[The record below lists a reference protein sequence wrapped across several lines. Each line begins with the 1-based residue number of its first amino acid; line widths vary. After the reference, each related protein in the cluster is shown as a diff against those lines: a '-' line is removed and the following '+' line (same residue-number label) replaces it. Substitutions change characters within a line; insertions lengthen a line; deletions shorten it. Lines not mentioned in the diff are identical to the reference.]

1 MKIKNSIHYKIMSV
15 AVIISALVMGTILFH
30 TLLFVKPESNEETV
44 FLLQQNVEGKALEIN
59 QFLDSNLSVFRTFSI
74 MPEFKATNARAIEP
88 LIEEIN
94 ESMKLTTQEISFIG
108 KNGFCWINSDIT
120 KSLVRYNEY
129 KQAYTSNREFIFS
142 APRANDN
149 NQDVLLMYYPVKG
162 YNEEKNALICSVIP
176 VYHFKKILDSTRLFN
191 GRTWIM
197 NRDGTFITIDP
208 DYIISEVLSSD
219 TLDTIDLKSIEHST
233 VRDVDGIRGSCKLF
247 ITPVDTY
254 DDWLVMTAVE
264 NRLIDANINRIILTY
279 ICVLIFLLILIIIL
293 GRYLSTYVLSPVKAL
308 QNCMKNVE
316 EGNLNSYYDN
326 KTDIHNEVDDLGN
339 SFNVMLTSINML
351 IRQIFDEEKHRKDV
365 EVRMLNEQIKPHF
378 LYNTLDNI
386 RFLAKREHA
395 PEVASA
401 IENLSD
407 YFRLSLNNGKELVT
421 IEEELK
427 HTKSYLNMQ
436 KLRFNDNL
444 NYFIE
449 CDESTKKKI
458 VPKIILQPI
467 VENCIK
473 HGNPNKD
480 KNLILFLSVKEEG
493 YLKITVEDNGI
504 GMPKSKVT
512 SIMANIENDEGH
524 SYGLK
529 NINYRLKKMY
539 GDRFHM
545 KIRSIEKLG
554 TTVTITIDKEE
565 DPCTES

>member
-1 MKIKNSIHYKIMSV
+1 MKIRNSIHYKIMSV

-30 TLLFVKPESNEETV
+30 TVLFVKPKSNEETV
-44 FLLQQNVEGKALEIN
+44 FLLQQNVEGKTLEIN
-59 QFLDSNLSVFRTFSI
+59 QFLDANLSIFRTFSI
-74 MPEFKATNARAIEP
+74 MPEFKSMDARSIEP

-120 KSLVRYNEY
+120 KSLVRYEEY
-129 KQAYTSNREFIFS
+129 RNAYHSEREFIFS
-142 APRANDN
+142 SPRSNEN
-149 NQDVLLMYYPVKG
+149 NQDVLLMYYPIKG

-176 VYHFKKILDSTRLFN
+176 VYQFKKILNSTHLFN
-191 GRTWIM
+191 SRTWLM
-197 NRDGTFITIDP
+197 SRDGTFITTDP
-208 DYIISEVLSSD
+208 DYIHTQVLSADAFSR
-219 TLDTIDLKSIEHST
+219 IDLGSIQHST
-233 VRDVDGIRGSCKLF
+233 IMEVDGQQGSCKLF
-247 ITPVDTY
+247 ITPVDSY
-254 DDWLVMTAVE
+254 DDWLVMTVVE
-264 NRLIDANINRIILTY
+264 NRMIDANMNRIILTY
-279 ICVLIFLLILIIIL
+279 LAVLIFLLILIIIL
-293 GRYLSTYVLSPVKAL
+293 GRYLSTYVLSPVKVL
-308 QNCMKNVE
+308 QKCMKEVE
-316 EGNLNSYYDN
+316 AGNLNSYYEN
-326 KTDIHNEVDDLGN
+326 KTDIHNEVDDLGQ
-339 SFNVMLTSINML
+339 SFNVMLTSIHML
-351 IRQIFDEEKHRKDV
+351 ITQIMDEEKHRKDV

-386 RFLAKREHA
+386 RFLAKRENA
-395 PEVASA
+395 FQVADA

-473 HGNPNKD
+473 HGNPNKER
-480 KNLILFLSVKEEG
+480 NLILFISVKEEG
-493 YLKITVEDNGI
+493 YLKISIEDNGI
-504 GMPKSKVT
+504 GMPKSKVR
-512 SIMANIENDEGH
+512 SIMENMENDEGH

-539 GDRFHM
+539 GDRFHI
-545 KIRSIEKLG
+545 KIHSIEKLG
-554 TTVTITIDKEE
+554 TTVTITIDKEDE
-565 DPCTES
+565 PCTES